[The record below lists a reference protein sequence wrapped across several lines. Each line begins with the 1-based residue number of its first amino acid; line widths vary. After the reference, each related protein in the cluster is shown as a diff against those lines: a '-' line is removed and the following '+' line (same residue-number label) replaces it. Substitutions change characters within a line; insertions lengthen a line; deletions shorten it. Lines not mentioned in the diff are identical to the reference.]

1 MAIFSN
7 QATLN
12 YKGTS
17 TNSNIAY
24 GEILEVL
31 TATKTSVEGDYTPG
45 EPVTYVVT
53 LRNTGNATLNA
64 ISVFDDLGGYDVG
77 GTIVYP
83 LTYEDGSVKLFIDGV
98 LQPAPAVVPGPPLVV
113 NGINIPAGSDA
124 VLIYQARANAYANP
138 AAGGVITN
146 TVIMTSPALNVPV
159 SASETVEAT
168 VAPILSISKSICPA
182 VVVDNDRVTYT
193 FIIQNSG
200 NQEVIATDNATVS
213 DLFDPILT
221 ALSVSF
227 NGVPWTE
234 GVEYSYDEA
243 SGQFTT
249 LPGAITVPAATYVQ
263 DPVTGEYTVTPG
275 MSTLMIT
282 GTI

>member
-31 TATKTSVEGDYTPG
+31 SATKTSVEGNYTPG
-45 EPVTYVVT
+45 ELVTYVVT
-53 LRNTGNATLNA
+53 LRNTGNAALNA

-77 GTIVYP
+77 GVIVYP
-83 LTYEDGSVKLFIDGV
+83 LTYEDGSAKLFIDGI
-98 LQPAPAVVPGPPLVV
+98 LQPAPAVVAGPPLVV
-113 NGINIPAGSDA
+113 NGINIPGGSDA
-124 VLIYQARANAYANP
+124 VLIYQARANSYANP
-138 AAGGVITN
+138 AADGTITN
-146 TVIMTSPALNVPV
+146 TVIATAPGLNVPV
-159 SASETVEAT
+159 SAAETVEA
-168 VAPILSISKSICPA
+168 AASPILSISKSISPS

-193 FIIQNSG
+193 FIIQNAG
-200 NQEVIATDNATVS
+200 NQAVVATDNATVS
-213 DLFDPILT
+213 DLFEPILT

-234 GVEYSYDEA
+234 GVEYTYDEA
-243 SGQFTT
+243 TGQFTT
-249 LPGAITVPAATYVQ
+249 LPGAISVPAATYVQ
-263 DPVTGEYTVTPG
+263 DPVTGEYTITPG
-275 MSTLMIT
+275 MSTLVIT